1 MDPRSTFPWR
11 NPCSSSKRRL
21 LPLLTL
27 ALLALVAAFALPR
40 AAEAQPFNTYL
51 GFTGNPTHGYMR
63 VPHSS
68 SLNPTGGF
76 TFEAWVRIHDANGT
90 SGCSSIAGKNYLQAW
105 WIGVCG
111 TNLRS
116 YLKGSGSAHT
126 IGTIPADIWTHI
138 AVTFDGANRRH
149 YINGELVGTFA
160 ETGPLTTSTSEVR
173 IGSDVSWQFTPAGRI
188 DEARLWN
195 VARSQSQLGAN
206 INVPISTP
214 QAGLVSVWSF
224 QSSYADIIG
233 SNEGSA
239 QGAGINFFVFA
250 AGGSCGGSTSTTLC
264 LGNRFTVT
272 TRFRTG
278 APGTAEGTGQVVPVA
293 NPGSGLFWFFSPDN
307 WEVMVKAINGCG
319 LNNRYWIFSA
329 ATTNVFY
336 RLEAFDLNEGQQ
348 RIYFN
353 YPGPPAPAVTD
364 TSAFAT
370 CP

>member
-1 MDPRSTFPWR
+1 MDSRSTSPWR
-11 NPCSSSKRRL
+11 DSSTPAQRKLVSLSL
-21 LPLLTL
+21 LALF
-27 ALLALVAAFALPR
+27 ALLAAFVLPQ
-40 AAEAQPFNTYL
+40 AAEAQPYNTYL
-51 GFTGNPTHGYMR
+51 GFTGNPTHGYVR
-63 VPHSS
+63 IPHSS

-111 TNLRS
+111 TTLRS
-116 YLKGSGSAHT
+116 YLKGGGSSRNG
-126 IGTIPADIWTHI
+126 GTIPADIWTHI

-160 ETGPLTTSTSEVR
+160 ETAPLGTSTSEVR

-188 DEARLWN
+188 DEVRIWN
-195 VARSQSQLGAN
+195 LARSQAQLRAS

-214 QAGLVSVWSF
+214 QAGLVSVYSF
-224 QSSYADIIG
+224 QGNANDIIG
-233 SNEGSA
+233 SNEGTV
-239 QGAGINFFVFA
+239 QGAGVSFFIFA
-250 AGGSCGGSTSTTLC
+250 SGSCGASTATTLC

-272 TRFRTG
+272 TKFRTG
-278 APGTAEGTGQVVPVA
+278 LPGTAEGTGQVVPVA
-293 NPGSGLFWFFSPDN
+293 NPGSGLFWFFSSDN

-319 LNNRYWIFSA
+319 LNARYWIFSA

-336 RLEAFDLNEGQQ
+336 RLEAFDLDEGQQ